1 MPSVAPVAPAT
12 HLHTISPLTPC
23 PAQVLK
29 GFKNST
35 LGREQEVF
43 ACMVHNLFD
52 EYRFFPKYPDK
63 ELATTGEAGR
73 GRCCSIGTAAPGG
86 SAHRFGASK

>member
-1 MPSVAPVAPAT
+1 MGVEGLVS
-12 HLHTISPLTPC
+12 LLR
-23 PAQVLK
+23 

-52 EYRFFPKYPDK
+52 EYRFFPKYPDR
-63 ELATTGEAGR
+63 ELHTTGGLPAR
-73 GRCCSIGTAAPGG
+73 GCVGSAAPG
-86 SAHRFGASK
+86 SHACMWRRPASNCFM